1 VRYETTP
8 EQFRAFT
15 DSALSARMKSLSA
28 QERCALIDEA
38 IKNGVHTDIE
48 RIKNF
53 QSSHEQSIMER
64 GVLSLCST
72 NTNERMWRGYA
83 DEHRGC
89 CLEFKTSK
97 RGMFANVER
106 TRYEKKLPT
115 VDALAPCYVEMNNTI
130 MLTKVDDFSF
140 EHEWRIWDSRGP
152 GYFKY
157 NQGDLT
163 GLIFG
168 HQMPPED
175 KELVAYLTLK
185 SHPSV
190 KFYEAVESD
199 GQIGIIPASSFY
211 F

>member
-1 VRYETTP
+1 MRYETTP
-8 EQFRAFT
+8 EQFRVFAE
-15 DSALSARMKSLSA
+15 SALSAQMKSLSG
-28 QERCALIDEA
+28 QERCALIEEA

-53 QSSHEQSIMER
+53 KSSHEKSIMER

-72 NTNERMWRGYA
+72 NISETMWREYA
-83 DEHRGC
+83 DSYRGC
-89 CLEFKTSK
+89 CLEFKTGK
-97 RGMFANVER
+97 RGMFANAER
-106 TRYEKKLPT
+106 TRYEKQLPT

-130 MLTKVDDFSF
+130 MLTIADDFSF

-168 HQMPPED
+168 HRMLAED

-190 KFYEAVESD
+190 KFYETVEAD
-199 GQIGIIPASSFY
+199 GQIRIVPASSFDL
-211 F
+211 